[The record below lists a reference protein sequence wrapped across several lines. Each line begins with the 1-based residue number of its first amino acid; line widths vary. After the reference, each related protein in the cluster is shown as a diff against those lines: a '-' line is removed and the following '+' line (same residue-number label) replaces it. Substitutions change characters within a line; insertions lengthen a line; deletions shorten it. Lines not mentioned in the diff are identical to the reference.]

1 MAVTTQQLQEVPL
14 VLHHRAGIC
23 ELVTL
28 QLTVSIHVYS
38 TFNANDV
45 ANFLE
50 DGLYSESPEDMWND
64 Y

>member
-1 MAVTTQQLQEVPL
+1 MLY
-14 VLHHRAGIC
+14 HRAGIC

-28 QLTVSIHVYS
+28 QLTITIYVYGR
-38 TFNANDV
+38 FNANDV

-50 DGLYSESPEDMWND
+50 DGQYSESPEDMWNN

>member
-1 MAVTTQQLQEVPL
+1 MAVTAQQLREVPI
-14 VLHHRAGIC
+14 VLYHQAGIC

-28 QLTVSIHVYS
+28 QLTVSR
-38 TFNANDV
+38 FNANDV

-50 DGLYSESPEDMWND
+50 DGQYFESHD